1 MSDPQ
6 VQPPAGPSA
15 TPTGFTG
22 MVSDASTLAST
33 GLVAAVLFSTVAG
46 LIGAFSDP
54 GTAGVRGRL
63 LNLTDTV
70 DVGDVAIL
78 GIAVA
83 LLLLTPDPPGGV
95 RRPLLLQLVAFF
107 AAVITIYGV
116 IRSLVLIS
124 SDELNGVAVTG
135 ALRVSGFVATVGVS
149 IAAATIS
156 FYAAKESFLKK
167 EGRI

>member
-6 VQPPAGPSA
+6 VQPPAGPPAGPSA
-15 TPTGFTG
+15 SPTGFTG

-83 LLLLTPDPPGGV
+83 LLLLTPDPPDGG
-95 RRPLLLQLVAFF
+95 RRPVGRDRRVTCVRLRGHCRRVDS
-107 AAVITIYGV
+107 G
-116 IRSLVLIS
+116 SDNLI
-124 SDELNGVAVTG
+124 L
-135 ALRVSGFVATVGVS
+135 
-149 IAAATIS
+149 
-156 FYAAKESFLKK
+156 
-167 EGRI
+167 